1 MITPQ
6 SNLSEHNLAL
16 LKKNHP
22 DAWQKILRCSLPAGK
37 EAAPANNTGTE
48 AESYLE
54 KIPESST
61 GVVILLGIGS
71 GNIPLEII
79 KKRQKISKLL
89 LYDLNPAEFRQNLSF
104 RDFSPLL
111 EDQRVVINIAPFP
124 ALEETLN
131 QAAVAIQLED
141 THFLKLLP
149 SFAAEPGYH
158 ALSDSLY
165 PILNRYNVGGAT
177 AMQTGRTF
185 LKNRLQNLEV
195 IQHHRLLDELQDKF
209 TQVPAIL
216 VGGGPSL
223 NKNIRQLKEI
233 GTNALIIAVDS
244 TLPALTANGIRPH
257 FISTLDPDE
266 VIYEKM
272 ADCAPS
278 AHDVS
283 LLCMLQTATTIPKT
297 FPAKQVFWG
306 LGDSITEQWLAP
318 ILGAKVCTDEAL
330 TVANLSLAAAITMG
344 ANPII
349 FVGQDLAYTN
359 FETHAAH
366 TVLDNKDF
374 LDSLKNGKD
383 DLVWV
388 KGING
393 GQVPTDRGFFSAKN
407 HFESLISKNSGNT
420 YINATEGGAH
430 LEGTTALPLADT
442 IEKYCA
448 TQLEIPQ
455 RLETI
460 FRNTSPP
467 QIKNFAAE
475 GKNVLRQAK
484 ELHKIAVNSKK
495 INQTALKQIRN
506 HRKNKKNCFCFQD
519 LPAAVKNSLVE
530 IDKLNLR
537 IEKPK
542 HIWKLLQ
549 DITLPG
555 LKESE
560 RLRAEMLPLQG
571 KPQSYL
577 QWLTLHLKRFTVID
591 DSRLNALDFL
601 LDILGNLLKRLK
613 QEEDILNQIKRHGE
627 TQELLGALATLY
639 IDAESFALAKPL
651 VEKLLEHAPESP
663 LANFYNGCVLTAQRD
678 HAAAKKFFQAA
689 LSRSTDIAKNI
700 DTFLFSQGARFL
712 DYSKIYR
719 DTDRNTSLN
728 LLLKGLFFHPEH
740 EDIRQEIRN
749 YAAADL
755 EKIKKALQDNQFQA
769 VSRLAGIWHTKLEE
783 NEILK
788 IILPPEDRAECY
800 YAQGC
805 ILSAANEFTPAAQ
818 ALEKA
823 LAIAPDNAEY
833 NIAMVSVKF
842 AYGDFANGIIFLQ
855 NATNIDK
862 SYAGYWEQLGDS
874 LLAAEQHADAIMA
887 YEQYCFA
894 LPPHPDIL
902 KKIGECYLALGKNEA
917 ALEAFNQAKSMLDGK
932 DSPAHQ

>member
-1 MITPQ
+1 MTTPH
-6 SNLSEHNLAL
+6 SDLFEHNLAL

-22 DAWQKILRCSLPAGK
+22 DAWQKIVRCSLPTNM
-37 EAAPANNTGTE
+37 ELSSANDAGTE
-48 AESYLE
+48 TEFYLE
-54 KIPESST
+54 KVPAGST
-61 GVVILLGIGS
+61 GVVILMGIGS

-79 KKRQKISKLL
+79 QKRQKISKLL
-89 LYDLNPAEFRQNLSF
+89 LYDLNPAEFKQNLNS

-124 ALEETLN
+124 ALEETLAK
-131 QAAVAIQLED
+131 AAIAIQLED
-141 THFLKLLP
+141 THFLKHLP
-149 SFAAEPGYH
+149 SFATNPDYH

-195 IQHHRLLDELQDKF
+195 IHHHRLLDELKDKF
-209 TQVPAIL
+209 TRVPAIL

-223 NKNIRQLKEI
+223 NKNIQHLKKI
-233 GTNALIIAVDS
+233 GANALIIAVDS

-266 VIYEKM
+266 VIYEKI

-297 FPAKQVFWG
+297 FPARQVFWG

-374 LDSLKNGKD
+374 LDSLKEKKD
-383 DLVWV
+383 DLIWV

-407 HFESLISKNSGNT
+407 HFESLISKNSSNT
-420 YINATEGGAH
+420 YVNATEGGAH
-430 LEGTTALPLADT
+430 LEGTTALSLADT

-448 TQLEIPQ
+448 GNLDVSQ
-455 RLETI
+455 RLETV
-460 FRNTSPP
+460 FLHTSPP
-467 QIKNFAAE
+467 QMTKFTVE
-475 GKNVLRQAK
+475 GEKILRKTK
-484 ELHKIAVNSKK
+484 ELRKITASSKK
-495 INQTALKQIRN
+495 VNQVALKQIN
-506 HRKNKKNCFCFQD
+506 SCKKNKKNCLCFQD
-519 LPAAVKNSLVE
+519 LPSAVKKALID

-537 IEKPK
+537 IEHPK

-560 RLRAEMLPLQG
+560 RLRVEMLLLQN
-571 KPQSYL
+571 KPQAYL
-577 QWLTLHLKRFTVID
+577 QWLDLHLKRFTAID
-591 DSRLNALDFL
+591 DSRLNALDFFL
-601 LDILGNLLKRLK
+601 NILDSLLKRLG
-613 QEEDILNQIKRHGE
+613 QEEDITSQIKRHGE
-627 TQELLGALATLY
+627 TPELLGALAKLY
-639 IDAESFALAKPL
+639 IGAENFALAKPL
-651 VEKLLEHAPESP
+651 VDKLLALTPESP
-663 LANFYNGCVLTAQRD
+663 LANFYNGCILTAQRD
-678 HAAAKKFFQAA
+678 HAAAKKFFHAA
-689 LSRSTDIAKNI
+689 LSRSADIAQNI
-700 DTFLFSQGARFL
+700 DAFLFSQGARFL
-712 DYSKIYR
+712 DYSKIYK
-719 DTDRNTSLN
+719 DTDRNTSLS

-740 EDIRQEIRN
+740 EDIRQEIRD
-749 YAAADL
+749 YVAADL
-755 EKIKKALQDNQFQA
+755 QKIRQAIQDKQFQSI
-769 VSRLAGIWHTKLEE
+769 SRLSGIWHTKLEE
-783 NEILK
+783 FEILK
-788 IILPPEDRAECY
+788 TILHPKDQAECY

-805 ILSAANEFTPAAQ
+805 ILTATDEFAAASQ

-823 LAIAPDNAEY
+823 LALTPDNAAF

-842 AYGDFANGIIFLQ
+842 ATGDFANGIIFLQ

-874 LLAAEQHADAIMA
+874 LLAAKQHADAILA

-894 LPPHPDIL
+894 LPTHPDIL

-932 DSPAHQ
+932 NSSPQQ